1 MTTSNGK
8 ATASTKTMVPMTLEE
23 IEELMGKGRI
33 KGVYEAKLPIFI
45 ESDDPAIDVAETWPL
60 EFGKK
65 QASTLYQGFNNLVNK
80 LDLKDTIMVKRDG
93 ERVVLVHLG
102 RVQAMREALSA

>member
-1 MTTSNGK
+1 MTI
-8 ATASTKTMVPMTLEE
+8 EE
-23 IEELMGKGRI
+23 IEEIMAKGRI

-65 QASTLYQGFNNLVNK
+65 QATTLYQGFNNLVNK
-80 LDLKDTIMVKRDG
+80 LDLKDTIMVKKD
-93 ERVVLVHLG
+93 EDRVLLIHLG
-102 RVQAMREALSA
+102 RVQAMREALAS